1 MSTQLP
7 LTPLTLDQRASEN
20 LGSGAEQ
27 ADNTVE
33 TDRFLEDYS
42 VTTGG
47 VLSREH
53 YELRE
58 GSQIVL

>member
-7 LTPLTLDQRASEN
+7 LTPLTLGQRASEN

-27 ADNTVE
+27 ADTVE

>member
-7 LTPLTLDQRASEN
+7 LTPLTLGQRTSEN

-27 ADNTVE
+27 ADTGE

-47 VLSREH
+47 ILSREH